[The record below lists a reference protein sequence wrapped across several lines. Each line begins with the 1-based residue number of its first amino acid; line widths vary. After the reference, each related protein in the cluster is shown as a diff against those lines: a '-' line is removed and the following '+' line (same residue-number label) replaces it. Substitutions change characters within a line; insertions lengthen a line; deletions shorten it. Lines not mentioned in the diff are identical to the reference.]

1 VSAKNIA
8 IKGDPL
14 LLTQHLQSK
23 DDGFVIC
30 VVAKPQA
37 KHEEFCITVDQVSI
51 KVNAPAQEGKAN
63 ERLQKILATIF
74 GLAKSKVVILKG
86 QQGRLKMY
94 YLIEK
99 DRAVLLD
106 NLRRSIG

>member
-1 VSAKNIA
+1 MSAKNIA
-8 IKGDPL
+8 INGDPV
-14 LLTQHLQSK
+14 LLTQHLKRK

-30 VVAKPQA
+30 IVAKPQA

-63 ERLQKILATIF
+63 ERVQKILATIF
-74 GLAKSKVVILKG
+74 GLAKSKVLILRG
-86 QQGRLKMY
+86 QQARLKMY

-99 DRAVLLD
+99 DRAVLLA
-106 NLRRSIG
+106 NLRRSMG